1 MENNWKDSL
10 HLKKEI
16 PKLSSELRDLLDKI
30 LVTKPEER
38 YTVENIK
45 QHNWYRRTLAPKYQA
60 ALDRIE
66 DQQRHLDEHVSRQQS
81 NVVSSHLLLSP
92 HLKVPN
98 LYGLLCDNIVGRRFR
113 ECPSPGSSNQVKV
126 QRF

>member
-1 MENNWKDSL
+1 MMENNWKDSL

-16 PKLSSELRDLLDKI
+16 PKLSSQLRDLLDKI

-45 QHNWYRRTLAPKYQA
+45 QHNWYRRTLPSKYQA

-66 DQQRHLDEHVSRQQS
+66 EQQRHLDKHVSR
-81 NVVSSHLLLSP
+81 
-92 HLKVPN
+92 
-98 LYGLLCDNIVGRRFR
+98 
-113 ECPSPGSSNQVKV
+113 
-126 QRF
+126 